1 MEYLYVF
8 GGLSAGLLLVSVS
21 VACAS
26 LYTPYTKS
34 TFDTLFT
41 AFTGSSLQVGNLLIV
56 SALTATVFDLLVA
69 VAGFEVSLFV
79 PVLVAYTVVHLAAHR
94 ASLRVADL
102 MKRPLDPDF
111 SFDALSVGPFPFEA
125 TRNALR
131 RARENAERGGKR

>member
-8 GGLSAGLLLVSVS
+8 GGLSTGLILVSVS

-41 AFTGSSLQVGNLLIV
+41 AFTGSSLQVGNLLVV
-56 SALTATVFDLLVA
+56 SALTALAFDLLA
-69 VAGFEVSLFV
+69 SVAGIRFSLLV
-79 PVLVAYTVVHLAAHR
+79 PAVFAYMVVHVAAHR
-94 ASLRVADL
+94 ASVRVSDL

-111 SFDALSVGPFPFEA
+111 SFDALSVGPFPLGA
-125 TRNALR
+125 PRSALR
-131 RARENAERGGKR
+131 RARGKNDRGE